1 MNIVLTGFMGTGKS
15 FIGKAVARKLG
26 WEFFDVDE
34 IIEKEAGMRVH
45 EIFARKGEKH
55 FRGLEANTI
64 RLLALTDKSV
74 IATGGGAVL
83 RVENMEEL
91 ERNGIIIC
99 LTATP
104 ETIYD
109 RTKKDGTTRPLLNV
123 PDPVSRI
130 KELLDFRKEY
140 YNRCHLLV
148 DNTNLTTDQVVDKIL
163 TFPQIADKLTKSGK
177 ASW

>member
-26 WEFFDVDE
+26 WEFFDVDG
-34 IIEKEAGMRVH
+34 IIEKEVGLSVQ

-55 FRGLEANTI
+55 FRELEASAI
-64 RLLALTDKSV
+64 KLLALTDKSV

-83 RVENMEEL
+83 RKENMDEL
-91 ERNGIIIC
+91 EKNGIIVC

-109 RTKKDGTTRPLLNV
+109 RTKKDGTVRPLLNV
-123 PDPVSRI
+123 PDPVSKI
-130 KELLDFRKEY
+130 QELLDFRKEF
-140 YNRCHLLV
+140 YNRCHLIV
-148 DNTNLTTDQVVDKIL
+148 DNTKLSIDEVVDKIL
-163 TFPQIADKLTKSGK
+163 SFPKIRS
-177 ASW
+177 